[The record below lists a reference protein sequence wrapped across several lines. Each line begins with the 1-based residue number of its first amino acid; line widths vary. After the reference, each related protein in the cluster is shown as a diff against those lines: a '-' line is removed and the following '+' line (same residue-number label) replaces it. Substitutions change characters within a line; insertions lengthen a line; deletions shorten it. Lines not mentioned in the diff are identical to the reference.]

1 MAEKGESTSFDKTLG
16 DNTHAIMEQEL
27 RKQTVD
33 EIVPLANEKNFQ
45 LVEAEYDPDGKSYD
59 RHRTN
64 WIMTTILV
72 VAETASSGPLS
83 NPSAV
88 AVVGF
93 VPGTILFIALGVI
106 ATYTAVLLH
115 EFWKEHQYIRNYDDA
130 GEIVFGRVGKEV
142 LLWCQIALLIFFN
155 ASVIEPAADA
165 LYVLGNQKT
174 CYVIFSVVVTVFGIL
189 ISIPRTL
196 RGVSYLS
203 IAAIISWLV
212 ALIPTMVGV
221 ATQSAPMPGIKP
233 GADIHLAVASS
244 ASFYDIVGAV
254 NVSLEFNVSREMNRR
269 FSSRILSTLT
279 QDIWYFST

>member
-1 MAEKGESTSFDKTLG
+1 MAGKGDSLSFDKEIG
-16 DNTHAIMEQEL
+16 DNTLSIMEQEIQ
-27 RKQTVD
+27 KQQTEEVVPFSN
-33 EIVPLANEKNFQ
+33 EENVSIVE
-45 LVEAEYDPDGKSYD
+45 EEYDPDGKRYD
-59 RHRTN
+59 RHRTS

-72 VAETASSGPLS
+72 IAETASSGPLS

-93 VPGTILFIALGVI
+93 VPGTILFIGLGI
-106 ATYTAVLLH
+106 MATYTAVLLH
-115 EFWKEHQYIRNYDDA
+115 EYWKQHQEIRNYDEA
-130 GEIVFGRVGKEV
+130 GEIIFGRAGKEI
-142 LLWCQIALLIFFN
+142 LLWCQITLLIFFN
-155 ASVIEPAADA
+155 ASVIQPAADA

-212 ALIPTMVGV
+212 AVIITMAGV
-221 ATQSAPMPGIKP
+221 ATQDAPMPGVKP
-233 GADIHLAVASS
+233 GTDIQLAAASS

-254 NVSLEFNVSREMNRR
+254 NVSVEIDVC
-269 FSSRILSTLT
+269 I
-279 QDIWYFST
+279 